1 MDTTTPTKRKIII
14 VGGGI
19 IGVSSA
25 YYLTQSAKY
34 DQETTEIVIV
44 EGSGIASGASGKAGG
59 LLALDWHVS
68 KLCIGLIDSVLI
80 LILGRSYEIFSGSFL

>member
-1 MDTTTPTKRKIII
+1 MATTTPAKRKIVLI
-14 VGGGI
+14 GGGI

-34 DQETTEIVIV
+34 DQENTEIVIV
-44 EGSGIASGASGKAGG
+44 EGSGIAAGASGKAGG

-68 KLCIGLIDSVLI
+68 KL
-80 LILGRSYEIFSGSFL
+80 YT